1 MALATEG
8 KAMERRE
15 FIKIVCGLVG
25 VWPVV
30 AYAQQ
35 VGELRR
41 IGVLGADATVWK
53 PWTAAFVARLREL
66 GWIEGS
72 NITVE
77 YRWAEG
83 SSERVSEIA
92 AAFARQNVDVIV
104 TYGRAVTVLKQATT
118 SIPIVFAVAFDPVR
132 GGLVSSL
139 AHPGGNVTGMSI
151 QQPDLVAKRLEL
163 LCEVMPRLRRLAIL
177 ADAGYAEPVLEAD
190 NVKTTARAR
199 GLEAARQEIW
209 RAEDIAPA
217 FTALS
222 GKAEALYVVSDA
234 LIAANRTRIITLAR
248 SARLPTILSYGD
260 YVEAGG
266 LMSYGPNFADLFR
279 RAADM
284 VDKILHGTSPGD
296 IPVELPTKFELDINL
311 NTAKALNLTIPEA
324 VLARADEVIK

>member
-1 MALATEG
+1 LPIG
-8 KAMERRE
+8 
-15 FIKIVCGLVG
+15 
-25 VWPVV
+25 

-41 IGVLGADATVWK
+41 IGVLGADAAVWK
-53 PWTAAFVARLREL
+53 PWTAAFVARLKEL

-72 NITVE
+72 NIAIE

-104 TYGRAVTVLKQATT
+104 TYGSAVTVLKQVTT

-163 LCEVMPRLRRLAIL
+163 LCEVLPRLRRLAIL
-177 ADAGYAEPVLEAD
+177 TDAGYAEPVLEAD
-190 NVKTTARAR
+190 NVKTMARAR
-199 GLEAARQEIW
+199 GLEAARQDIW
-209 RAEDIAPA
+209 RSEDIAPA
-217 FTALS
+217 FAGLS

-234 LIAANRTRIITLAR
+234 LIAANRSLIITLAR
-248 SARLPTILSYGD
+248 NARLPTILSYGD

-266 LMSYGPNFADLFR
+266 LMSYGPSFVDLFR
-279 RAADM
+279 RAANM
-284 VDKILHGTSPGD
+284 VDKILRGTKPGD
-296 IPVELPTKFELDINL
+296 IPVEQPNKFELVINL
-311 NTAKALNLTIPEA
+311 KTANALGLTIPGT
-324 VLARADEVIK
+324 VLARAEQVIE

>member
-1 MALATEG
+1 
-8 KAMERRE
+8 MERRE
-15 FIKIVCGLVG
+15 FIALLGGAVA
-25 VWPVV
+25 WPCS
-30 AYAQQ
+30 ARAQQ
-35 VGELRR
+35 ADKQQH

-53 PWTAAFVARLREL
+53 PWRVAFAARLREL
-66 GWIEGS
+66 GWIEGD
-72 NITVE
+72 NIAIE

-92 AAFARQNVDVIV
+92 GAFARQNVDVIV
-104 TYGRAVTVLKQATT
+104 TYGSAVTILKQVTT

-132 GGLVSSL
+132 GGLVPSL

-177 ADAGYAEPVLEAD
+177 TDARYAEPMLEAE

-199 GLEAARQEIW
+199 GLEAARQAIW
-209 RAEDIAPA
+209 RPEDIAPA

-222 GKAEALYVVSDA
+222 GKVEALYVVSDA
-234 LIAANRTRIITLAR
+234 LIAANRTHIINLAR
-248 SARLPTILSYGD
+248 SARLATILSYGD

-266 LMSYGPNFADLFR
+266 LMSYGPDFADLFR

-284 VDKILHGTSPGD
+284 VDKILRGTNPGD
-296 IPVELPTKFELDINL
+296 IPIEQPTKFELDINL
-311 NTAKALNLTIPEA
+311 NTAKALSLTIPEA
-324 VLARADEVIK
+324 VLARADEVIN